1 MKVQIIFFLFL
12 ALWSYSVSASVSAHR
27 TVCSMTINSSD
38 EIEIF
43 KEQLGDDDF
52 DFIELVPLSE
62 ESRPN
67 NVHWFQTACRQ
78 NYKCD
83 VLVISGHFGGL
94 FFGEENYYILPV
106 EMLEQKACSRTCE
119 GLLSNVTEVFL
130 FGCNTL
136 AGKNQD
142 QRSPEEY
149 LQVLLDHNMVR
160 DMAETVVASRYLPYG
175 LSFEEQMRMIFS
187 GPTSIYGFSS
197 LSPLGRDIRGPLR
210 AYFQR
215 VKKKYGTY
223 SKYLDRRE
231 AAAVNPFL
239 SETIGGSVREV
250 KGLTS
255 DDSDYS
261 QFQKICQLYDE
272 ALPTEQGMELV
283 QTMLETDSER
293 RAFSAI
299 KYFVQDRQPFTGKS
313 LRIFDS
319 ISDNKLLSDSFYSL
333 YREISTRLPYVRIQ
347 YLNFLNAFNWLTGDF
362 YNAELR
368 NNALSVISQP
378 TPEAYDFVT
387 ALIYDEQVPLNRLLT
402 VEDFPGNFYNSVWS
416 PLIVEAL
423 GIRDYLMHRR
433 LMNLC
438 LSRGQEKPVICYQVL
453 KSLGHLN
460 VDDSLV
466 VDAMTKLLNISHE
479 GLIYYAMYGLSYAQV
494 ADPRIHQ
501 SIAQHLSHPDPWI
514 QLQAVRTL
522 GFLQSQ
528 DQETNQKMVAFL
540 ARTNDEEMIYEA
552 LNSLRQMAPS
562 LDVLRKTMF
571 DKGIHEHSN
580 PDIRGLV
587 YSF

>member
-1 MKVQIIFFLFL
+1 MKVQILFFLFFV
-12 ALWSYSVSASVSAHR
+12 LWSYSVSARR
-27 TVCSMTINSSD
+27 TVCSVTINSSD

-43 KEQLGDDDF
+43 KEQLKGDDF

-78 NYKCD
+78 NHKCD

-94 FFGEENYYILPV
+94 FFGEENHYILPV
-106 EMLEQKACSRTCE
+106 EMMEQKACSHTCE

-175 LSFEEQMRMIFS
+175 LSFEEQMRMVFS
-187 GPTSIYGFSS
+187 GGTSIYGFSS

-210 AYFQR
+210 NYFQK
-215 VKKKYGTY
+215 VKQNYGTY
-223 SKYLDRRE
+223 SAYLDRRN
-231 AAAVNPFL
+231 ADDHNPFL
-239 SETIGGSVREV
+239 SNTIGGSVKEV
-250 KGLTS
+250 RGLMS
-255 DDSDYS
+255 GDSDYS
-261 QFQKICQLYDE
+261 QFQQICQLYNE
-272 ALPTEQGMELV
+272 ALPTEQGMQLV
-283 QTMLETDSER
+283 RDMLEAGSGR

-299 KYFVQDRQPFTGKS
+299 KYFVQDRQPFTGENLKIFNSIRNNKS
-313 LRIFDS
+313 LR
-319 ISDNKLLSDSFYSL
+319 DSFYSL

-347 YLNFLNAFNWLTGDF
+347 YLNFLNSFSWLTGSF
-362 YNAELR
+362 YNAELKD
-368 NNALSVISQP
+368 NALSVISHS

-387 ALIYDEQVPLNRLLT
+387 ALIYDEQVPLNQLLT
-402 VEDFPGNFYNSVWS
+402 VEDFPSNFYNSVWS

-423 GIRDYLMHRR
+423 GIQDYLMHRR

-466 VDAMTKLLNISHE
+466 VDAMTELLNLNHE

-501 SIAQHLSHPDPWI
+501 AIAQHLSHPDPWI
-514 QLQAVRTL
+514 QLQAVRAL
-522 GFLQSQ
+522 GFLQSK
-528 DQETNQKMVAFL
+528 DRETNQKMVAFL
-540 ARTNDEEMIYEA
+540 SEAEDDEMIYES

-562 LDVLRKTMF
+562 LEALRQTMF
-571 DKGIHEHSN
+571 DRGIHEHSN
-580 PDIRGLV
+580 PEIRQLA